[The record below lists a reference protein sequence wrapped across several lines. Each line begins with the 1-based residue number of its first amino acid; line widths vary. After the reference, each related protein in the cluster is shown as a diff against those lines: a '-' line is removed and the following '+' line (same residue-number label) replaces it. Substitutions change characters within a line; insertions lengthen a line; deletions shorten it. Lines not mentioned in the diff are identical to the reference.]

1 MTLIILALSS
11 LILYIGSSYFNPIC
25 GLMNKYCPDNL
36 KNILYIGVGLVL
48 CVLGMTDLRVGG
60 WLRGLR
66 KVSYWLYRKIREGFN
81 KKYGYIH
88 IWVWPTHQPPKYGK
102 NKKDMLFFGL
112 FSSIGTSFAATHHC
126 HQPLMY
132 PTAATHHGGWLQWW
146 MLVGVAPVVVCCGGW

>member
-1 MTLIILALSS
+1 
-11 LILYIGSSYFNPIC
+11 
-25 GLMNKYCPDNL
+25 MNKYCPDNL

-88 IWVWPTHQPPKYGK
+88 IWV
-102 NKKDMLFFGL
+102 
-112 FSSIGTSFAATHHC
+112 
-126 HQPLMY
+126 
-132 PTAATHHGGWLQWW
+132 
-146 MLVGVAPVVVCCGGW
+146 